1 MFHMEQKNW
10 TGSKVCPNFFSYIAV
25 KKLFPIGVFPIV

>member
-1 MFHMEQKNW
+1 MFHMEQKKLDRLKK
-10 TGSKVCPNFFSYIAV
+10 SVQFFLYVAV